1 MNPLKD
7 YLNKLQP
14 EVFYKQHKGAH
25 EPKKGDTMKCSV
37 CGRKTHL
44 LNNGKGPLICCGKA
58 MLKATLPVTEGMAGV
73 MSCRAAKSSI
83 ALWQRRLRS
92 AKDPRQKMT
101 ARRMIAKKTIKV
113 RKCKQRG
120 MMI

>member
-25 EPKKGDTMKCSV
+25 VPEKGDTMKCSV

-44 LNNGKGPLICCGKA
+44 LNNGKGPLVCCGKA
-58 MLKATLPVTEGMAGV
+58 MLKATIPVTEGMGGV
-73 MSCRAAKSSI
+73 MRCRAAKSSI
-83 ALWQRRLRS
+83 ALWQRRAR
-92 AKDPRQKMT
+92 AATTPGQRAV
-101 ARRMIAKKTIKV
+101 ARRMIAKKRSTV
-113 RKCKQRG
+113 HKCRQRG
-120 MMI
+120 LMI